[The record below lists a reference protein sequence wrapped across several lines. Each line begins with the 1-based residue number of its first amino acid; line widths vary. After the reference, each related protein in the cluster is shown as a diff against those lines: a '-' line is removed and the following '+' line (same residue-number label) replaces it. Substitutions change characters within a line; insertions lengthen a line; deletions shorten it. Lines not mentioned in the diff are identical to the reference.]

1 MCILGCFL
9 TNLPEWQEFHTTA
22 GRTGRAKYQLCQPPL
37 WTILKKSDD
46 LVLGVVPYRSFV
58 NLCRICFWWVS
69 AVDDKIF
76 DSGVPTQSKYWTQEG
91 YTWAEMRNWWR
102 RKTKTSHLSPLS
114 VAQSGTGQAFS
125 MALCPH
131 TPYTCVAPNNN
142 TKVLYCDIL
151 WMQYIASFW
160 NIAIIREYR
169 DILPI
174 FLVSGV
180 DQFRPFMMF

>member
-1 MCILGCFL
+1 MFKNEGGRGVKGSLNNVKKTDDLVRDCFPKSSPLPKKISTLL
-9 TNLPEWQEFHTTA
+9 T
-22 GRTGRAKYQLCQPPL
+22 PP
-37 WTILKKSDD
+37 WTMLKKSDD

-151 WMQYIASFW
+151 WMQYIASFG
-160 NIAIIREYR
+160 NIAMSWYYI
-169 DILPI
+169 
-174 FLVSGV
+174 
-180 DQFRPFMMF
+180 Q